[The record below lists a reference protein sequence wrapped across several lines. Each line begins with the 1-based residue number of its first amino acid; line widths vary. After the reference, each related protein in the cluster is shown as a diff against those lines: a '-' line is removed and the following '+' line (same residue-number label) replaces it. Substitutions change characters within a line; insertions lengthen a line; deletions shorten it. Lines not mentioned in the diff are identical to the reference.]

1 MICQSTNNCPSN
13 IWTSDTSP
21 TLQHGDTCKLGPVI
35 CWNLAAETIHSLGGR
50 SRAGGKMLV
59 TLHLHWE
66 DFKYTFYTRTKHG
79 IKATWRDFYQWRCC
93 DWKLWIDV
101 RICCAIDPWCWAQLG
116 RHQLLS
122 VESQYK
128 YHELR
133 TLNCRL
139 EPRTGGIQNTHN
151 RRGNFNLY

>member
-21 TLQHGDTCKLGPVI
+21 TLQHSNTRRHLQTWSCDLLEPGSRDHTFS
-35 CWNLAAETIHSLGGR
+35 WRTQQGR
-50 SRAGGKMLV
+50 RQNVSHIAKILN
-59 TLHLHWE
+59 THFTW
-66 DFKYTFYTRTKHG
+66 TKHG
-79 IKATWRDFYQWRCC
+79 IKARWMDFYQWRCC
-93 DWKLWIDV
+93 DWKLRIDV